1 MPNMSNI
8 NANIKMVREQ
18 LSGLVGCTIVQVD
31 ASSAT
36 ETGTDAVWP
45 VILVKDVN
53 DNLFQLEIACDPE
66 GNGPGHIFL
75 GLINGKNFD
84 DYTPISNKKSWEL
97 LWDGV

>member
-1 MPNMSNI
+1 MSSMSNI
-8 NANIKMVREQ
+8 DVNIQMVKDQ

-45 VILVKDVN
+45 VILVKDAN
-53 DNLFQLEIACDPE
+53 DNLFQLEIACDAE

-75 GLINGKNFD
+75 GLISGQNFD

-97 LWDGV
+97 LWSGL